1 MPTVGVFAA
10 IFDEHNRILCVKRGY
25 GPRNW
30 TTPGGRIESAESPIE
45 ALEREVE
52 EETGYVVQ
60 ATRVL
65 GVYSA
70 TFKDD
75 LVLSIEAE
83 IIGRGEWQPS
93 EEISEMGFFTQ
104 DELPQPMRSIT
115 AARVRDAFA
124 GTTGIIRVFREPNR

>member
-10 IFDEHNRILCVKRGY
+10 IFDERKRILCVKRSY

-30 TTPGGRIESAESPIE
+30 TTPGGRIENAESPVE

-75 LVLSIEAE
+75 LVLSIEAKLE
-83 IIGRGEWQPS
+83 FGTLFQESLASSAFSGSQ
-93 EEISEMGFFTQ
+93 MGKC
-104 DELPQPMRSIT
+104 
-115 AARVRDAFA
+115 A
-124 GTTGIIRVFREPNR
+124 

>member
-10 IFDEHNRILCVKRGY
+10 IFDEHNRILCVKRAY
-25 GPRNW
+25 GPQNW
-30 TTPGGRIESAESPIE
+30 TTPGGRMESAESPVE

-60 ATRVL
+60 ATRIL

-75 LVLSIEAE
+75 LVLSIEAK
-83 IIGRGEWQPS
+83 IVSRREWHPS
-93 EEISEMGFFTQ
+93 EEISELGFFTQ
-104 DELPQPMRSIT
+104 DELPEPMHSST
-115 AARVRDAFA
+115 LARVRDAFA
-124 GTTGIIRVFREPNR
+124 GTTGIIRVFREPHG